1 MYAACT
7 KAHKSSLQVIL
18 IKYKTHLLFITVGI
32 NVAASTVVTLPDRND
47 VDDSRSC
54 AVVVGDVRA
63 VQWWTDIDHR
73 LFKVSGVSDGYRNAG
88 SVTRGVAALAALLCE
103 LAAVLPQLQNL
114 SVFCLR
120 RPGAT

>member
-1 MYAACT
+1 M
-7 KAHKSSLQVIL
+7 QVIL

-32 NVAASTVVTLPDRND
+32 NVAASTVVTLPDRTD
-47 VDDSRSC
+47 VDDGRSC

-73 LFKVSGVSDGYRNAG
+73 LFKVSGVSDGSRNAG

-120 RPGAT
+120 HPGAT